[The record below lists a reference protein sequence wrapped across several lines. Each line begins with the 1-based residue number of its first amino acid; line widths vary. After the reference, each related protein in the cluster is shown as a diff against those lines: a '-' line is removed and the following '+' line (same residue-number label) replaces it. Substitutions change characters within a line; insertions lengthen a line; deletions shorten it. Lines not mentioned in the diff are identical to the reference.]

1 MISGPVGRSKNLGL
15 IPGTMDDPH
24 DFEDLVSS
32 PIKDNVA
39 SESASTQTGHQIIP
53 RRADSGPIAKPVE
66 HAGQLF
72 DELFRCREIV
82 ARDILCNRVKVS
94 LRFDRD

>member
-1 MISGPVGRSKNLGL
+1 MRRSEYLGL

-24 DFEDLVSS
+24 DFKDLVSS
-32 PIKDNVA
+32 AIIDDIA

-53 RRADSGPIAKPVE
+53 RRADSGSVATPVE
-66 HAGQLF
+66 YAVQLF

-82 ARDILCNRVKVS
+82 ARDILCNRVKVG
-94 LRFDRD
+94 LGFDRD